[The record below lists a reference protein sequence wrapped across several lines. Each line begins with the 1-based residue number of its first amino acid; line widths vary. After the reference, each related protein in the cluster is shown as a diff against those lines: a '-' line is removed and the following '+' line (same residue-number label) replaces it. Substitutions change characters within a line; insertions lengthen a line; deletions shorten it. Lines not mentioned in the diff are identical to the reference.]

1 MPALKLLFK
10 QNSGKYSFGG
20 QAPFMSLDEFQ
31 ELIVNSNV
39 CSDSFGTREIRIHFN
54 LAKMT
59 EINEVDFKKHT
70 EMSFIEFIEA
80 LGRVAERLDLKL
92 LRKIVR
98 IIQ

>member
-1 MPALKLLFK
+1 
-10 QNSGKYSFGG
+10 
-20 QAPFMSLDEFQ
+20 
-31 ELIVNSNV
+31 
-39 CSDSFGTREIRIHFN
+39 
-54 LAKMT
+54 MT